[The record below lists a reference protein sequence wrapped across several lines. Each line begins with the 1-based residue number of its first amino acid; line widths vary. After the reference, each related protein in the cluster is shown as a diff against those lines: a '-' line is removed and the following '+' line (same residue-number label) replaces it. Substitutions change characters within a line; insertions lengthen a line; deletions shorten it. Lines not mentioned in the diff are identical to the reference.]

1 MIALLRIFAPL
12 LLLAMASGA
21 ALARTYPLPEPG
33 IDVIGGVQTVTAHA
47 NDTLLDIARR
57 YGLGFEDIKRANPEL
72 DIWIPGAGSP
82 VLLPTQ
88 YILPDGPREGI
99 VINLPEMRLY
109 YFPPPAKGQAAQVV
123 TYPLSIGRREWAT
136 PFGDSVVTTK
146 VKDPV
151 WFPPASVRKE
161 HAEDGRLL
169 ASRVEP
175 GPDNPLGKYAMGL
188 NLPGYFIHGT
198 NRPYGIGLRV
208 THGCLR
214 LYPEDIE
221 TLFNTVPVGTRVRLV
236 NQPYKAGWRDGT
248 LYLEVHDPLE
258 EASEE
263 NEKNHS
269 GAVSAIVTATRE
281 RASAIIWERVQTIIT
296 RASGMPVP
304 ISADHLE
311 AEAIASSM
319 RRTDANSLPNE

>member
-1 MIALLRIFAPL
+1 MIAYLRVSVFSV
-12 LLLAMASGA
+12 LLAICGGGA
-21 ALARTYPLPEPG
+21 YARTYSLPEPG
-33 IDVIGGVQTVTAHA
+33 IDVIGSVQTVTAHA

-72 DIWIPGAGSP
+72 DIWIPGAGAP

-109 YFPPPAKGQAAQVV
+109 YFPPPAKGGTAQVV
-123 TYPLSIGRREWAT
+123 TYPLSIGRREWST
-136 PFGDSVVTTK
+136 PFGDSVVTSK

-161 HAEDGRLL
+161 HADDGRLL

-188 NLPGYFIHGT
+188 NLPGYYIHGT

-221 TLFNTVPVGTRVRLV
+221 ALFNTVPVGTRVRLV

-258 EASEE
+258 ETVVADEQ
-263 NEKNHS
+263 NHS

-281 RASAIIWERVQTIIT
+281 RTSPIVWERVQAIIS

-304 ISADHLE
+304 VSADHLE
-311 AEAIASSM
+311 TEAIATSM
-319 RRTDANSLPNE
+319 HRTDANSVPTE

>member
-1 MIALLRIFAPL
+1 MRGYLNSLTLSLLVV
-12 LLLAMASGA
+12 ASLQA
-21 ALARTYPLPEPG
+21 AHARSFPLPPPG
-33 IDVIGGVQTVTAHA
+33 VDVIGGVQTVTAHA

-57 YGLGFEDIKRANPEL
+57 YGLGFDDIRRANPEL
-72 DIWIPGAGSP
+72 DIWLPGAGAP

-88 YILPDGPREGI
+88 YILPDAPREGI
-99 VINLPEMRLY
+99 VINIPEMRLY
-109 YFPPPAKGQAAQVV
+109 YYPPSETGKPAEVV

-136 PFGDSVVTTK
+136 PFGDAVVTSK

-161 HAEDGRLL
+161 HAADGRYL

-175 GPDNPLGKYAMGL
+175 GPDNPLGKYAIKL
-188 NLPGYFIHGT
+188 NLPGYYIHGT

-221 TLFNTVPVGTRVRLV
+221 ALFRSVPVGTPVRLV
-236 NQPYKAGWRDGT
+236 NQPYKAGWRHGT
-248 LYLEVHDPLE
+248 LYLEIHDPLE
-258 EASEE
+258 ESVADSPG
-263 NEKNHS
+263 NRS
-269 GAVSAIVTATRE
+269 DAVGAIVTATRDRTPSIE
-281 RASAIIWERVQTIIT
+281 WDRVRNVIA

-304 ISADHLE
+304 ISADHNETE
-311 AEAIASSM
+311 ALASTNRIGASG
-319 RRTDANSLPNE
+319 LPNE

>member
-1 MIALLRIFAPL
+1 MTGSFRIASALL
-12 LLLAMASGA
+12 MALVAQGA
-21 ALARTYPLPEPG
+21 SARTYVLPDSG
-33 IDVIGGVQTVTAHA
+33 VDVIGGVQTVTAHA
-47 NDTLLDIARR
+47 NDTLLDVARR

-72 DIWIPGAGSP
+72 DIWLPGAGAP

-88 YILPDGPREGI
+88 YILPNTPREGI

-109 YFPPPAKGQAAQVV
+109 YYPVAEKGKPAEVI

-136 PFGDSVVTTK
+136 PFGDAVVTSK

-151 WFPPASVRKE
+151 WFPPASVREE
-161 HAEDGRLL
+161 HAAEGRYL

-175 GPDNPLGKYAMGL
+175 GPDNPLGQYAIKL
-188 NLPGYFIHGT
+188 NLPGYYIHGT

-221 TLFNTVPVGTRVRLV
+221 TLFDKVPIGTPVRII

-248 LYLEVHDPLE
+248 LYLEIHDPLE
-258 EASEE
+258 ESVVKNE
-263 NEKNHS
+263 NNRT
-269 GAVSAIVTATRE
+269 GAISAIVTATRDRTSRIE
-281 RASAIIWERVQTIIT
+281 WDRVQSIIA

-304 ISADHLE
+304 ITADQSTT
-311 AEAIASSM
+311 EAIASTAH
-319 RRTDANSLPNE
+319 RINANSLPAE